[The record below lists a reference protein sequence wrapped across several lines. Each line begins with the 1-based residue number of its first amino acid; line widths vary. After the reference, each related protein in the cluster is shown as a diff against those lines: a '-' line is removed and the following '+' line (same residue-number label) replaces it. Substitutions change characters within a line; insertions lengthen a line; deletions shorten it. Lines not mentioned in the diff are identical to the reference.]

1 MKSKVKTYVLC
12 ILFTVGVG
20 ALSAF
25 LTRNSMDVYET
36 INKPPLAPPSV
47 LFPIVWSVLYVL
59 MGISFG
65 NILIRGREQ
74 GIYTLPSVKIYLA
87 QLAVNFFWSIIFF
100 GLRAFVLSFLW
111 LVLLWVLI
119 IMMIDSFSKIS
130 KFAAYI
136 NIPYFLWV
144 SFAAYLNFMIYRIN

>member
-1 MKSKVKTYVLC
+1 MKSKAKTYVLSV
-12 ILFTVGVG
+12 LFTLGVG

-36 INKPPLAPPSV
+36 INKPPLSPPSV
-47 LFPIVWSVLYVL
+47 LFPIVWTVLYIL
-59 MGISFG
+59 MGISFA
-65 NILIRGREQ
+65 NILIRGREE

-100 GLRAFVLSFLW
+100 GLRSFALSFLW

-119 IMMIDSFSKIS
+119 IVMIDNFSRVS

-144 SFAAYLNFMIYRIN
+144 SFAAYLNFMIFRIN

>member
-1 MKSKVKTYVLC
+1 MRSKTRTLVLC

-36 INKPPLAPPSV
+36 INKPPLAPPAI

-65 NILIRGREQ
+65 NILNRGREQ

-119 IMMIDSFSKIS
+119 IIMIDNFSKIS

-144 SFAAYLNFMIYRIN
+144 SFAAYLNFMIYRLN

>member
-1 MKSKVKTYVLC
+1 MKSKFRTYTLS

-36 INKPPLAPPSV
+36 INKPPLAPPPI

-65 NILIRGREQ
+65 NILIRGRKE
-74 GIYTLPSVKIYLA
+74 GVYTLPSVKLYLA
-87 QLAVNFFWSIIFF
+87 QLTVNFFWSIIFF
-100 GLRAFVLSFLW
+100 GLRNFVLSFLW
-111 LVLLWVLI
+111 LVFLWVLI
-119 IMMIDSFSKIS
+119 IMMIDNFSKIS